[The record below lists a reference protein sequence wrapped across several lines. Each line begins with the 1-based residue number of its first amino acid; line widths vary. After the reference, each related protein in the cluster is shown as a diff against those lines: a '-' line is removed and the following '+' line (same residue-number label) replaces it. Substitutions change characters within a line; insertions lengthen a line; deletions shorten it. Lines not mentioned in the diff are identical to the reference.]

1 MRPFSLAPTLGDTNW
16 PVADGDAAT
25 EPRRHSELAFDRMP
39 WSGMI
44 ELVCDLIDHAYRDW
58 P

>member
-1 MRPFSLAPTLGDTNW
+1 LGDTNW